1 MRKRKH
7 QAPTQHGRVCS
18 GRGTTRQG
26 VGVLEAS
33 MSEED
38 CFQRTLRAASL
49 ICRAIASLMKRRV
62 VLEPV
67 CFS

>member
-1 MRKRKH
+1 
-7 QAPTQHGRVCS
+7 
-18 GRGTTRQG
+18 
-26 VGVLEAS
+26 